1 MDTIVSMSFPQSKV
15 SELVQQLADKL
26 IAKKLIIST
35 AESCT
40 GGWIAQSLT
49 DLAGSSAWFDTG
61 FITYSNE
68 AKQRLL
74 EVPAAFFDFDGP
86 GAVSEETVLAMTKG
100 AISNS
105 RANVAVAV
113 SGVAGPEGGSD
124 EKPVGTVWIA
134 CQWEEKTFVQR
145 FMFAGNRRAVRLAA
159 LETALVCSLNLVT

>member
-1 MDTIVSMSFPQSKV
+1 MSFPQSAV
-15 SELVQQLADKL
+15 RELVQQLADKL
-26 IAKKLIIST
+26 IAKKLIMST

-61 FITYSNE
+61 FITYSDE

-74 EVPAAFFDFDGP
+74 EVPAPFFQPNGP
-86 GAVSEETVLAMTKG
+86 GAVSEETVVAMTQG

-105 RANVAVAV
+105 RASVAVAV
-113 SGVAGPEGGSD
+113 SGVAGPDGGSD

-134 CQWEEKTFVQR
+134 CQWEDQVNTQR
-145 FMFAGNRRAVRLAA
+145 FLFAGDRRAVRLATLKA
-159 LETALVCSLNLVT
+159 ALVCLLNLVT

>member
-1 MDTIVSMSFPQSKV
+1 MSFPQSAV
-15 SELVQQLADKL
+15 RELVQQLADKL
-26 IAKKLIIST
+26 IAKKLIMST

-61 FITYSNE
+61 FITYSDE

-74 EVPAAFFDFDGP
+74 EVPAPFFQLNGP
-86 GAVSEETVLAMTKG
+86 GAVSEETVVAMTQG

-105 RANVAVAV
+105 RASVAVAV
-113 SGVAGPEGGSD
+113 SGVAGPDGGSD

-134 CQWEEKTFVQR
+134 CQWEDKVNTQR
-145 FMFAGNRRAVRLAA
+145 FLFAGDRRAVRL
-159 LETALVCSLNLVT
+159 ETLKAALVCLLNLVT

>member
-1 MDTIVSMSFPQSKV
+1 MPFSQSAV
-15 SELVQQLADKL
+15 RELVQQLADKL

-49 DLAGSSAWFDTG
+49 DLAGCSAWFDTG

-68 AKQRLL
+68 AKRRLL
-74 EVPAAFFDFDGP
+74 EVPAAFFQLDGP
-86 GAVSEETVLAMTKG
+86 GAVSEETVLAMAQG

-105 RANVAVAV
+105 RASVGVAV
-113 SGVAGPEGGSD
+113 SGVAGPDGGTE

-134 CQWEEKTFVQR
+134 CRWEDKAITQR
-145 FMFAGNRRAVRLAA
+145 FLFTGDRRAVRLAT
-159 LETALVCSLNLVT
+159 LEAALVCLLNLVT